1 MSLFIQLTT
10 EKLSSILPK
19 VVCCKR
25 TALVCLGEV
34 VVVLS
39 SSASEAWAALPEFN
53 VMGTSCMQLGGNF

>member
-39 SSASEAWAALPEFN
+39 SSVRSEAGLQ
-53 VMGTSCMQLGGNF
+53 V